1 MQDLTKRLRVML
13 KARYPILVLLTH
25 EEARV
30 LRALDKLSV
39 QEGRPMFQWSCTS
52 GLIRPDGRP
61 VPKTTDP
68 ARALVEALKVQ
79 AASLF
84 VFLDLTPFLEDA
96 RVRRSLRE
104 LGQKVG
110 TRSQGVLLVGPKLA
124 VPSELEK
131 MVYIIDVPLPT
142 YDEVSRLLGV
152 LLKSRHLRLP
162 GSLVERFVSGALGL
176 TEDEIKRLFARILL
190 EGDNFSESD
199 LTLQIEEKR
208 QAIRRSRFLEFW
220 GRGEALSHVGGM
232 DNLKGWLEQRS
243 LAFSARARQ
252 FGLPEPKGLFLL
264 GVQGC
269 GKSLMAKAVAE
280 MWKMPLLRL
289 DVAAVFQSSGR
300 QEESLRETV
309 RIAESLA
316 PAVLWIDELEKG
328 FVSEGSGAGEA
339 FGYFLTWMQEKTSS
353 VFVVATANEV
363 RALPPE
369 LLRKGRFD
377 EIFFVDLPNVHERL
391 EILEI
396 QLRRRGRDPV
406 DYDLITVA
414 EETERFSGAEL
425 EQVIIAGMYTAF
437 AAGRQL
443 SLEDIVDA
451 GRELIPL
458 AVTMDDRLKDL
469 REWARPRAR
478 PASTDR
484 RRIDF
489 FDDWDEIS

>member
-1 MQDLTKRLRVML
+1 
-13 KARYPILVLLTH
+13 
-25 EEARV
+25 
-30 LRALDKLSV
+30 
-39 QEGRPMFQWSCTS
+39 MFQWSCTS

-142 YDEVSRLLGV
+142 YEEVSRLLGV
-152 LLKSRHLRLP
+152 LLKSRQLRLP
-162 GSLVERFVSGALGL
+162 GPLVERFVSGALGL

-328 FVSEGSGAGEA
+328 FVSDGSGAGEA

>member
-1 MQDLTKRLRVML
+1 MLDLTKRLRVML
-13 KARYPILVLLTH
+13 KARYPILILLTH
-25 EEARV
+25 EEQRV
-30 LRALDKLSV
+30 LRSLERLSS
-39 QEGRPMFQWSCTS
+39 QEERSLYRWSCTG
-52 GLIRPDGRP
+52 GLQKPDGSFL
-61 VPKTTDP
+61 KDTTEP
-68 ARALVEALKVQ
+68 AAAL
-79 AASLF
+79 AAVRQVRTPALF
-84 VFLDLTPFLEDA
+84 VFFDLHPFMEQPQ
-96 RVRRSLRE
+96 VRRRLRD
-104 LGQKVG
+104 LGQTVG
-110 TRSQGVLLVGPKLA
+110 GRGQGVLLVGPKL
-124 VPSELEK
+124 VIPGELEK
-131 MVYIIDVPLPT
+131 MISVIDVPLPSRE
-142 YDEVSRLLGV
+142 EVSRLLGV
-152 LLKSRHLRLP
+152 LLKSRQIRLP
-162 GSLVERFVSGALGL
+162 GALHDQFVTGALGL

-190 EGDNFSESD
+190 EGDNFAESD
-199 LTLQIEEKR
+199 LALEIEEKR

-232 DNLKGWLEQRS
+232 DNLKAWLAQRS
-243 LAFSARARQ
+243 LAFSPKARA

-280 MWKMPLLRL
+280 LWKMPLLRL
-289 DVAAVFQSSGR
+289 DVAAVFQSAGR

-309 RIAESLA
+309 RIAESLS

-328 FVSEGSGAGEA
+328 FVNDGSGAGEA
-339 FGYFLTWMQEKTSS
+339 FGYFLTWMQEKTAP

-396 QLRRRGRDPV
+396 QLRRRGRQPASFE
-406 DYDLITVA
+406 LTTVA

-425 EQVIIAGMYTAF
+425 EQVIISGLYSAF
-437 AAGRQL
+437 DAGRAL
-443 SLEDIVDA
+443 SSDDIVDA
-451 GRELIPL
+451 ARELIPL
-458 AVTMDDRLKDL
+458 AVTMDDHLKDL

-489 FDDWDEIS
+489 FDDWEEVG

>member
-1 MQDLTKRLRVML
+1 MQDLTRRLRVML

-25 EEARV
+25 EEQRV
-30 LRALDKLSV
+30 LRALEKLAG
-39 QEGRPMFQWSCTS
+39 QEERPLYRWQCTR
-52 GLIRPDGRP
+52 GIVGPDG
-61 VPKTTDP
+61 KAMANTLDP
-68 ARALVEALKVQ
+68 AMALAAARQIRTPALF
-79 AASLF
+79 A
-84 VFLDLTPFLEDA
+84 FLDLHPFLDEP
-96 RVRRSLRE
+96 RVQRRLKD
-104 LGQKVG
+104 LGQEVG
-110 TRSQGVLLVGPKLA
+110 GRGQGVLLVGPKLV
-124 VPSELEK
+124 VPPEVEK
-131 MVYIIDVPLPT
+131 MVSIIDVPLPSR
-142 YDEVSRLLGV
+142 DEVSRLLAV
-152 LLKSRHLRLP
+152 LLKSRHIRLP
-162 GSLVERFVSGALGL
+162 GPLHDRFVAGALGL

-190 EGDNFSESD
+190 EGDNFSEAD

-220 GRGEALSHVGGM
+220 GQGEALSHVGGM
-232 DNLKGWLEQRS
+232 DNLKAWLARRS
-243 LAFSARARQ
+243 TAFSSRARQ

-280 MWKMPLLRL
+280 LWKMPLLRL

-328 FVSEGSGAGEA
+328 FVNDGAGAGEA
-339 FGYFLTWMQEKTSS
+339 FGYFLTWMQEKSAP

-396 QLRRRGRDPV
+396 QLRRRGRPPGRF
-406 DYDLITVA
+406 DLTTVA

-425 EQVIIAGMYTAF
+425 EQVIIAGMYRAF
-437 AAGRQL
+437 ADDRDLL
-443 SLEDIVDA
+443 SEDVIDA
-451 GRELIPL
+451 ARELIPL

-484 RRIDF
+484 RRVDF
-489 FDDWDEIS
+489 FEEWEEV